1 MTANKRELEQGIQ
14 TDLRGRLTYTGYLCL
29 DQLLSAQ
36 KPLSKPVHHD
46 EMLFIIQH
54 QTSELWIK
62 LTLHELEA
70 AIRHIQRDQLD
81 RKSVV

>member
-29 DQLLSAQ
+29 EQLLSAQ

-54 QTSELWIK
+54 QTS
-62 LTLHELEA
+62 
-70 AIRHIQRDQLD
+70 
-81 RKSVV
+81 